1 MATVNI
7 GLKLKNAIFF
17 FVNNIIVG
25 KEWGTY
31 ILDTG
36 DRDMIITILR
46 GIQNEKI
53 ESDISVDVLLG
64 YLGGGSGEGGT
75 GTVGPQGPMGPAG
88 PKGDKGDT
96 GARGASGLQGP
107 IGPQGPQGPAG
118 KDGSQ
123 GLQGIQ
129 GIQGL
134 DGAKGDK
141 GDAGPAGIQGLKG
154 ADGAQGLQGPA
165 GIQGVKGDTG
175 AQGPQGPK
183 GDTGDQGPAGADGAD
198 GPQGPVGL
206 QGIQG
211 EQGPKGEDGAQ
222 GPQGPMGPAGGGLKI
237 STIVESVAMLDT
249 LTGMVNG
256 DIALINTGN
265 VQDEDNAKLFS
276 YQDGA
281 WTLLSDLSG
290 PAGIE
295 GPTGPQGLQGEKGD
309 TGPQGIPGIQGEQ
322 GATGPQGPAGKDGV
336 DGAVGAQGPEGPQ
349 GIQGIQGEKGE
360 QGPEGSNGVP
370 GDSALDL
377 YRAENDDPELTFQDM
392 LNSLRGEPGAQGPEG
407 PEGAPGAD
415 GAPGL
420 EGKDG
425 ASAYDLWQIA
435 GNVGTME
442 EFLASL
448 KGEKGDPGTDGSTG
462 PGQEVTISLVEQVGI
477 DGVRTGYLISP
488 DANGAITIDTS
499 KATIIEG
506 PEGPVGPKGNIGPA
520 GVEGRGM
527 LDTHRFYSGNQNAT
541 YEDLVE
547 TIRGPKGDKGDSGL
561 ATGNIDLSSML
572 TDEVKDMVYYNS
584 AAKKLADG
592 TLLEEGLQQ
601 YKDNVK
607 NISGITGLY
616 VASSLIYQMFSD
628 LGVNLFNEP
637 NRQFTLTDVTNWVRQ
652 YSANNLRQDILYIL
666 GLEQRP
672 VLDFPID
679 GTLLRRISKANTF
692 EVSRTE
698 FIQNFFSRA
707 HVVVPTV
714 EQLSTGL
721 TFNAGERYIYR
732 CSSTD
737 SDGYPAIKFGMSLYN
752 KETNQLLGDI
762 IFNEY
767 SLTNPAA
774 YKRMYFDKN
783 VYTVIYRNENN
794 KLCIGVVDAA
804 SNERVG
810 NLVSEITLED
820 NVLYYL
826 KPYSSGAWYEA
837 VNIYRLWDLNGVV
850 QYEPPIPEFYPLTGY
865 KEIVYAVKANDALI
879 PEGNSILE
887 SVRIGDTETSAKT
900 GIDIINNSYRM
911 RLGGPNAPSTASVK
925 FEIVDS
931 TDAVLGTCTI
941 NKENCNIPGYQH
953 YTVFTGYED
962 WVFYTKDNKVYMS
975 SLNSTVESG
984 EGKELI
990 RFEMIPD
997 ASVIT
1002 GPVLLRMTADGG
1014 VSNADINGTVEG
1026 YNGQ

>member
-53 ESDISVDVLLG
+53 ESDIGVDVLLG

-75 GTVGPQGPMGPAG
+75 GSVGPQGPMGPAG

-118 KDGSQ
+118 KDGPQ

-141 GDAGPAGIQGLKG
+141 GDAGPAGIQG
-154 ADGAQGLQGPA
+154 
-165 GIQGVKGDTG
+165 
-175 AQGPQGPK
+175 
-183 GDTGDQGPAGADGAD
+183 
-198 GPQGPVGL
+198 
-206 QGIQG
+206 
-211 EQGPKGEDGAQ
+211 PKGE
-222 GPQGPMGPAGGGLKI
+222 
-237 STIVESVAMLDT
+237 
-249 LTGMVNG
+249 
-256 DIALINTGN
+256 
-265 VQDEDNAKLFS
+265 
-276 YQDGA
+276 
-281 WTLLSDLSG
+281 
-290 PAGIE
+290 
-295 GPTGPQGLQGEKGD
+295 
-309 TGPQGIPGIQGEQ
+309 
-322 GATGPQGPAGKDGV
+322 DGV

-448 KGEKGDPGTDGSTG
+448 KGEKGDPG
-462 PGQEVTISLVEQVGI
+462 
-477 DGVRTGYLISP
+477 
-488 DANGAITIDTS
+488 
-499 KATIIEG
+499 
-506 PEGPVGPKGNIGPA
+506 
-520 GVEGRGM
+520 
-527 LDTHRFYSGNQNAT
+527 
-541 YEDLVE
+541 
-547 TIRGPKGDKGDSGL
+547 L

-572 TDEVKDMVYYNS
+572 TDEVKDIVYYNS
-584 AAKKLADG
+584 AAKKLVDG
-592 TLLEEGLQQ
+592 TLLEEDLQQ
-601 YKDNVK
+601 HKDNVK

-616 VASSLIYQMFSD
+616 VASNLIYQMFSD
-628 LGVNLFNEP
+628 LGVDLFTEP
-637 NRQFTLTDVTNWVRQ
+637 NRQFTLTDATNWVRQ
-652 YSANNLRQDILYIL
+652 YSANNWRPDILYIL

-679 GTLLRRISKANTF
+679 GTLLRRISKTYTF
-692 EVSRTE
+692 EVSRRD
-698 FIQNFFSRA
+698 FIENFFSRA
-707 HVVVPTV
+707 HVVAPTA

-737 SDGYPAIKFGMSLYN
+737 GDGYPAIKFGMSLYN
-752 KETNQLLGDI
+752 KETDQLLGDI

-879 PEGNSILE
+879 PEGDSILE

-931 TDAVLGTCTI
+931 TNAVLGTCTI
-941 NKENCNIPGYQH
+941 NQENCNIPGYQ
-953 YTVFTGYED
+953 YITAFTGYED

-975 SLNSTVESG
+975 SLNSTVEPD

-1014 VSNADINGTVEG
+1014 VYNADINLAVEG

>member
-46 GIQNEKI
+46 GIQDEKI
-53 ESDISVDVLLG
+53 ESDISADVLLG
-64 YLGGGSGEGGT
+64 YLGGGSGTGGT

-96 GARGASGLQGP
+96 GERGAPGLRGP
-107 IGPQGPQGPAG
+107 IGPQGPQGP
-118 KDGSQ
+118 
-123 GLQGIQ
+123 
-129 GIQGL
+129 
-134 DGAKGDK
+134 
-141 GDAGPAGIQGLKG
+141 
-154 ADGAQGLQGPA
+154 
-165 GIQGVKGDTG
+165 KGDTG
-175 AQGPQGPK
+175 G
-183 GDTGDQGPAGADGAD
+183 QGPAGADGAD

-290 PAGIE
+290 SAGIE

-392 LNSLRGEPGAQGPEG
+392 LNSLRGEPGAQGSEG

-448 KGEKGDPGTDGSTG
+448 KGEKGDPGTGGTG
-462 PGQEVTISLVEQVGI
+462 T
-477 DGVRTGYLISP
+477 
-488 DANGAITIDTS
+488 
-499 KATIIEG
+499 
-506 PEGPVGPKGNIGPA
+506 
-520 GVEGRGM
+520 
-527 LDTHRFYSGNQNAT
+527 
-541 YEDLVE
+541 
-547 TIRGPKGDKGDSGL
+547 
-561 ATGNIDLSSML
+561 IDLSSML

-584 AAKKLADG
+584 AAKKLVDG
-592 TLLEEGLQQ
+592 TLLEEDLQQ

-616 VASSLIYQMFSD
+616 VASNLIYQMFSD
-628 LGVNLFNEP
+628 LGVDLFNEP
-637 NRQFTLTDVTNWVRQ
+637 NRQFTLTDATNWVRQ
-652 YSANNLRQDILYIL
+652 YSANNLRPDILYIL

-679 GTLLRRISKANTF
+679 GTLLRRISKAHTF
-692 EVSRTE
+692 EVSRTD

-707 HVVVPTV
+707 HVVAPTA

-732 CSSTD
+732 CSFAD
-737 SDGYPAIKFGMSLYN
+737 SDGYHAIKFGMSLYD

-850 QYEPPIPEFYPLTGY
+850 QYEPPIPEFYPLTEY
-865 KEIVYAVKANDALI
+865 KEIVYAAKADDALI
-879 PEGNSILE
+879 PEGDSILE

-941 NKENCNIPGYQH
+941 NKENCNIPGYQ
-953 YTVFTGYED
+953 YVTVFTGYED

>member
-46 GIQNEKI
+46 GIQDEKI

-123 GLQGIQ
+123 GV
-129 GIQGL
+129 
-134 DGAKGDK
+134 K
-141 GDAGPAGIQGLKG
+141 GDAGPAGADGAIGPQGLKGDTGAKGADGAQGIQGLTGLQGIKGDAGPQGIQGLKG
-154 ADGAQGLQGPA
+154 DPGIEGPQGPAGKDGAQGLQGPA
-165 GIQGVKGDTG
+165 GEKGDTG
-175 AQGPQGPK
+175 LAGAQGPEGPIGLQGEQGIPGIQGPKGEDGSQGIQGPKGPAGGGLSIDVVVNSVLELAAIAGDHTEGSVALVNTNDTQDEDNAKIYVLKNGAWEFLVDMSGATGIQGPQGVDGIQGPK
-183 GDTGDQGPAGADGAD
+183 GDKGDQGIQGIQGIQGLTGANGSDGAQGPAGADG
-198 GPQGPVGL
+198 
-206 QGIQG
+206 
-211 EQGPKGEDGAQ
+211 
-222 GPQGPMGPAGGGLKI
+222 M
-237 STIVESVAMLDT
+237 
-249 LTGMVNG
+249 
-256 DIALINTGN
+256 
-265 VQDEDNAKLFS
+265 
-276 YQDGA
+276 
-281 WTLLSDLSG
+281 
-290 PAGIE
+290 
-295 GPTGPQGLQGEKGD
+295 
-309 TGPQGIPGIQGEQ
+309 
-322 GATGPQGPAGKDGV
+322 
-336 DGAVGAQGPEGPQ
+336 
-349 GIQGIQGEKGE
+349 
-360 QGPEGSNGVP
+360 
-370 GDSALDL
+370 
-377 YRAENDDPELTFQDM
+377 
-392 LNSLRGEPGAQGPEG
+392 
-407 PEGAPGAD
+407 D

-425 ASAYDLWQIA
+425 ASAYDIWA
-435 GNVGTME
+435 SNGGVGTE
-442 EFLASL
+442 LDFLASL
-448 KGEKGDPGTDGSTG
+448 KGEKGDPG
-462 PGQEVTISLVEQVGI
+462 
-477 DGVRTGYLISP
+477 
-488 DANGAITIDTS
+488 
-499 KATIIEG
+499 
-506 PEGPVGPKGNIGPA
+506 
-520 GVEGRGM
+520 
-527 LDTHRFYSGNQNAT
+527 
-541 YEDLVE
+541 
-547 TIRGPKGDKGDSGL
+547 L
-561 ATGNIDLSSML
+561 ATGTIDLSSML
-572 TDEVKDMVYYNS
+572 TDEVKDIVYYNS

-616 VASSLIYQMFSD
+616 VASNLIYQMFSD
-628 LGVNLFNEP
+628 LGVDLFNEP
-637 NRQFTLTDVTNWVRQ
+637 NRQFTLTDATNWVRQ
-652 YSANNLRQDILYIL
+652 YSANNLRPDILYIL

-679 GTLLRRISKANTF
+679 GTLLRRISKAHTF
-692 EVSRTE
+692 EVSRRD

-707 HVVVPTV
+707 HVVAPTV

-752 KETNQLLGDI
+752 KETDQLLGDI

-774 YKRMYFDKN
+774 YKRMYFDKT

-837 VNIYRLWDLNGVV
+837 VNTYRLWDLNGVV
-850 QYEPPIPEFYPLTGY
+850 QYEPPIPEFYPLTEY
-865 KEIVYAVKANDALI
+865 KEIVYAAKADDALI
-879 PEGNSILE
+879 PEGDSILE

-911 RLGGPNAPSTASVK
+911 RLGGPVAPSTASVK

-941 NKENCNIPGYQH
+941 NKENCNIPGYPH
-953 YTVFTGYED
+953 FTIFTGYED

-975 SLNSTVESG
+975 SLNSTVEPD

-1014 VSNADINGTVEG
+1014 VYNADINGAVEG

>member
-46 GIQNEKI
+46 GIQNDKI

-64 YLGGGSGEGGT
+64 YLGGGTGEGGT
-75 GTVGPQGPMGPAG
+75 GSVGPQGPMGPAG

-118 KDGSQ
+118 EDGSQ

-265 VQDEDNAKLFS
+265 VQDEDNAKLFVFNGTTWD
-276 YQDGA
+276 Y
-281 WTLLSDLSG
+281 LVDLSG
-290 PAGIE
+290 ADGIQ
-295 GPTGPQGLQGEKGD
+295 GPTGPQGIQGVKGD
-309 TGPQGIPGIQGEQ
+309 TGLKGDKGDT
-322 GATGPQGPAGKDGV
+322 GAKGA
-336 DGAVGAQGPEGPQ
+336 DGAQ
-349 GIQGIQGEKGE
+349 GIQGIPGEKGE
-360 QGPEGSNGVP
+360 QGIQG
-370 GDSALDL
+370 L
-377 YRAENDDPELTFQDM
+377 
-392 LNSLRGEPGAQGPEG
+392 QGP
-407 PEGAPGAD
+407 AGAD
-415 GAPGL
+415 GVQGPKGETGDNGLPG
-420 EGKDG
+420 D
-425 ASAYDLWQIA
+425 SAYDLWQIA

-448 KGEKGDPGTDGSTG
+448 KGEKGDPG
-462 PGQEVTISLVEQVGI
+462 
-477 DGVRTGYLISP
+477 
-488 DANGAITIDTS
+488 
-499 KATIIEG
+499 
-506 PEGPVGPKGNIGPA
+506 
-520 GVEGRGM
+520 
-527 LDTHRFYSGNQNAT
+527 
-541 YEDLVE
+541 
-547 TIRGPKGDKGDSGL
+547 L

-572 TDEVKDMVYYNS
+572 TNEVKDIVYYNS
-584 AAKKLADG
+584 AAKKLVDG
-592 TLLEEGLQQ
+592 TLLEEDLQQ

-607 NISGITGLY
+607 NISGITGFY
-616 VASSLIYQMFSD
+616 VASSLIQQMSND
-628 LGVNLFNEP
+628 LGVDLFNEP

-652 YSANNLRQDILYIL
+652 YSANNLRPDILYIL

-679 GTLLRRISKANTF
+679 GTLLRRISKAHTF
-692 EVSRTE
+692 EVSRRD

-707 HVVVPTV
+707 HVVAPTA

-737 SDGYPAIKFGMSLYN
+737 SDRYPANKFGMSLYN

-865 KEIVYAVKANDALI
+865 KEIVYAAKADDALI
-879 PEGNSILE
+879 PEGDSILE

-911 RLGGPNAPSTASVK
+911 RLGGPDATSTASVK

-941 NKENCNIPGYQH
+941 NKENCNIPGYQ
-953 YTVFTGYED
+953 YFTVFTGYED

-975 SLNSTVESG
+975 SLNSKVEPE

-1014 VSNADINGTVEG
+1014 VYNADINGAVEG

>member
-407 PEGAPGAD
+407 PEGAPGA
-415 GAPGL
+415 PGL

-448 KGEKGDPGTDGSTG
+448 KGEKGDPG
-462 PGQEVTISLVEQVGI
+462 
-477 DGVRTGYLISP
+477 
-488 DANGAITIDTS
+488 
-499 KATIIEG
+499 
-506 PEGPVGPKGNIGPA
+506 
-520 GVEGRGM
+520 
-527 LDTHRFYSGNQNAT
+527 
-541 YEDLVE
+541 
-547 TIRGPKGDKGDSGL
+547 L

-572 TDEVKDMVYYNS
+572 TDEVKDIVYYNS

-601 YKDNVK
+601 HKDNVK

-628 LGVNLFNEP
+628 LGVDLFNEP
-637 NRQFTLTDVTNWVRQ
+637 NRQFTLTDATNWVRQ
-652 YSANNLRQDILYIL
+652 YSANNWRPDILYIL

-679 GTLLRRISKANTF
+679 GTLLRRISKAHTF
-692 EVSRTE
+692 EVSRRD
-698 FIQNFFSRA
+698 FIENFFSRA
-707 HVVVPTV
+707 HVVAPTA

-850 QYEPPIPEFYPLTGY
+850 QYEPPIPEFYPLTEY
-865 KEIVYAVKANDALI
+865 KEIAYAVKADDALI
-879 PEGNSILE
+879 PEGGSILE

-911 RLGGPNAPSTASVK
+911 RLGGSNAPSTASVK

-941 NKENCNIPGYQH
+941 DKENCNIPRYQ
-953 YTVFTGYED
+953 YVTVFTGYED

>member
-46 GIQNEKI
+46 GIQDEKI
-53 ESDISVDVLLG
+53 ESDISADVLLG
-64 YLGGGSGEGGT
+64 YLGGGSGTGGT

-96 GARGASGLQGP
+96 GERGAPGLRGP
-107 IGPQGPQGPAG
+107 IGPQGPQGP
-118 KDGSQ
+118 
-123 GLQGIQ
+123 
-129 GIQGL
+129 
-134 DGAKGDK
+134 
-141 GDAGPAGIQGLKG
+141 
-154 ADGAQGLQGPA
+154 
-165 GIQGVKGDTG
+165 KGDTG
-175 AQGPQGPK
+175 G
-183 GDTGDQGPAGADGAD
+183 QGPAGADGAD

-392 LNSLRGEPGAQGPEG
+392 LNSLRGEPGAQGSEG

-448 KGEKGDPGTDGSTG
+448 KGEKGDPGTGGTG
-462 PGQEVTISLVEQVGI
+462 T
-477 DGVRTGYLISP
+477 
-488 DANGAITIDTS
+488 
-499 KATIIEG
+499 
-506 PEGPVGPKGNIGPA
+506 
-520 GVEGRGM
+520 
-527 LDTHRFYSGNQNAT
+527 
-541 YEDLVE
+541 
-547 TIRGPKGDKGDSGL
+547 
-561 ATGNIDLSSML
+561 IDLSSML

-584 AAKKLADG
+584 AAKKLVDG
-592 TLLEEGLQQ
+592 TLLEEDLQQ

-616 VASSLIYQMFSD
+616 VASNLIYQMFSD
-628 LGVNLFNEP
+628 LGVDLFNEP
-637 NRQFTLTDVTNWVRQ
+637 NRQFTLTDATNWVRQ
-652 YSANNLRQDILYIL
+652 YSANNLRPDILYIL

-679 GTLLRRISKANTF
+679 GTLLRRISKAHTF
-692 EVSRTE
+692 EVSRTD

-707 HVVVPTV
+707 HVVAPTA

-732 CSSTD
+732 CSFAD
-737 SDGYPAIKFGMSLYN
+737 SDGYHAIKFGMSLYD

-850 QYEPPIPEFYPLTGY
+850 QYEPPIPEFYPLTEY
-865 KEIVYAVKANDALI
+865 KEIVYAAKADDALI
-879 PEGNSILE
+879 PEGDSILE

-941 NKENCNIPGYQH
+941 NKENCNIPGYQ
-953 YTVFTGYED
+953 YVTVFTGYED

>member
-1 MATVNI
+1 MAEREFPRF
-7 GLKLKNAIFF
+7 LRA
-17 FVNNIIVG
+17 
-25 KEWGTY
+25 
-31 ILDTG
+31 DHQG
-36 DRDMIITILR
+36 DRGGAGRHR
-46 GIQNEKI
+46 G
-53 ESDISVDVLLG
+53 
-64 YLGGGSGEGGT
+64 
-75 GTVGPQGPMGPAG
+75 
-88 PKGDKGDT
+88 
-96 GARGASGLQGP
+96 GAA
-107 IGPQGPQGPAG
+107 A
-118 KDGSQ
+118 
-123 GLQGIQ
+123 
-129 GIQGL
+129 
-134 DGAKGDK
+134 A
-141 GDAGPAGIQGLKG
+141 A
-154 ADGAQGLQGPA
+154 
-165 GIQGVKGDTG
+165 
-175 AQGPQGPK
+175 
-183 GDTGDQGPAGADGAD
+183 
-198 GPQGPVGL
+198 
-206 QGIQG
+206 
-211 EQGPKGEDGAQ
+211 
-222 GPQGPMGPAGGGLKI
+222 
-237 STIVESVAMLDT
+237 
-249 LTGMVNG
+249 
-256 DIALINTGN
+256 
-265 VQDEDNAKLFS
+265 
-276 YQDGA
+276 
-281 WTLLSDLSG
+281 
-290 PAGIE
+290 
-295 GPTGPQGLQGEKGD
+295 
-309 TGPQGIPGIQGEQ
+309 
-322 GATGPQGPAGKDGV
+322 
-336 DGAVGAQGPEGPQ
+336 
-349 GIQGIQGEKGE
+349 
-360 QGPEGSNGVP
+360 
-370 GDSALDL
+370 
-377 YRAENDDPELTFQDM
+377 
-392 LNSLRGEPGAQGPEG
+392 
-407 PEGAPGAD
+407 APGAD

-448 KGEKGDPGTDGSTG
+448 KGEKGNPGTGGTG
-462 PGQEVTISLVEQVGI
+462 T
-477 DGVRTGYLISP
+477 
-488 DANGAITIDTS
+488 
-499 KATIIEG
+499 
-506 PEGPVGPKGNIGPA
+506 
-520 GVEGRGM
+520 
-527 LDTHRFYSGNQNAT
+527 
-541 YEDLVE
+541 
-547 TIRGPKGDKGDSGL
+547 
-561 ATGNIDLSSML
+561 IDLSSML
-572 TDEVKDMVYYNS
+572 TDEVKDMIYYNS
-584 AAKKLADG
+584 AAKKLVDG
-592 TLLEEGLQQ
+592 TLLEEDLQQ
-601 YKDNVK
+601 YKDNIK
-607 NISGITGLY
+607 NISGITGFY
-616 VASSLIYQMFSD
+616 VASSLIYQTFRD
-628 LGVNLFNEP
+628 LGVDLFNEP

-652 YSANNLRQDILYIL
+652 YSANNLRPDILYIL

-679 GTLLRRISKANTF
+679 GTLLRRISKAHTF
-692 EVSRTE
+692 EVSRRD

-707 HVVVPTV
+707 HVVAPTA

-762 IFNEY
+762 VFNEY

-826 KPYSSGAWYEA
+826 KPYSACAWYEA

-850 QYEPPIPEFYPLTGY
+850 QYEPPLPEFYPLTEY
-865 KEIVYAVKANDALI
+865 KEIVYAAKADDALI
-879 PEGNSILE
+879 PEGDSILE

-900 GIDIINNSYRM
+900 GIDVINNSYRM
-911 RLGGPNAPSTASVK
+911 RLGGPDAQSTASVK

-941 NKENCNIPGYQH
+941 NKENCNIPGYQ
-953 YTVFTGYED
+953 YFAVFTGYED

>member
-46 GIQNEKI
+46 GIQDEKI
-53 ESDISVDVLLG
+53 ESDISADVLLG
-64 YLGGGSGEGGT
+64 YLGGGSGTGGT

-96 GARGASGLQGP
+96 GERGAPGLRGP
-107 IGPQGPQGPAG
+107 IGPQGPQGP
-118 KDGSQ
+118 
-123 GLQGIQ
+123 
-129 GIQGL
+129 
-134 DGAKGDK
+134 
-141 GDAGPAGIQGLKG
+141 
-154 ADGAQGLQGPA
+154 
-165 GIQGVKGDTG
+165 KGDTG
-175 AQGPQGPK
+175 G
-183 GDTGDQGPAGADGAD
+183 QGPAGADGAD

-290 PAGIE
+290 SAGIE

-392 LNSLRGEPGAQGPEG
+392 LNSLRGEPGAQGSEG

-448 KGEKGDPGTDGSTG
+448 KGEKGDPGTGGTG
-462 PGQEVTISLVEQVGI
+462 T
-477 DGVRTGYLISP
+477 
-488 DANGAITIDTS
+488 
-499 KATIIEG
+499 
-506 PEGPVGPKGNIGPA
+506 
-520 GVEGRGM
+520 
-527 LDTHRFYSGNQNAT
+527 
-541 YEDLVE
+541 
-547 TIRGPKGDKGDSGL
+547 
-561 ATGNIDLSSML
+561 IDLSSML

-584 AAKKLADG
+584 AAKKLVDG
-592 TLLEEGLQQ
+592 TLLEEDLQQ

-607 NISGITGLY
+607 NISGITGLF
-616 VASSLIYQMFSD
+616 VASNLIYQMFGD

-637 NRQFTLTDVTNWVRQ
+637 NRQFTLTDATNWVRQ
-652 YSANNLRQDILYIL
+652 YSANNLRPDILYIL

-679 GTLLRRISKANTF
+679 GTLLRRISKAHTF
-692 EVSRTE
+692 EVSRTD
-698 FIQNFFSRA
+698 FIQNFFSYE
-707 HVVVPTV
+707 HVVAPTA

-737 SDGYPAIKFGMSLYN
+737 SDGYPAIKFGMSLYD

-826 KPYSSGAWYEA
+826 KPYSSVAWYED

-850 QYEPPIPEFYPLTGY
+850 QYEPPIPEFYPLTEY
-865 KEIVYAVKANDALI
+865 KEIVYAAKADDALI
-879 PEGNSILE
+879 PEGDSILE

-941 NKENCNIPGYQH
+941 NKENCNIPGYQ
-953 YTVFTGYED
+953 YVTVFTGYED

>member
-1 MATVNI
+1 MNLVTQGNLNI
-7 GLKLKNAIFF
+7 EHFNIVDGKLNVIF
-17 FVNNIIVG
+17 
-25 KEWGTY
+25 
-31 ILDTG
+31 
-36 DRDMIITILR
+36 
-46 GIQNEKI
+46 
-53 ESDISVDVLLG
+53 
-64 YLGGGSGEGGT
+64 
-75 GTVGPQGPMGPAG
+75 
-88 PKGDKGDT
+88 
-96 GARGASGLQGP
+96 
-107 IGPQGPQGPAG
+107 
-118 KDGSQ
+118 
-123 GLQGIQ
+123 
-129 GIQGL
+129 
-134 DGAKGDK
+134 
-141 GDAGPAGIQGLKG
+141 
-154 ADGAQGLQGPA
+154 
-165 GIQGVKGDTG
+165 
-175 AQGPQGPK
+175 
-183 GDTGDQGPAGADGAD
+183 
-198 GPQGPVGL
+198 
-206 QGIQG
+206 
-211 EQGPKGEDGAQ
+211 
-222 GPQGPMGPAGGGLKI
+222 
-237 STIVESVAMLDT
+237 
-249 LTGMVNG
+249 
-256 DIALINTGN
+256 
-265 VQDEDNAKLFS
+265 
-276 YQDGA
+276 
-281 WTLLSDLSG
+281 
-290 PAGIE
+290 
-295 GPTGPQGLQGEKGD
+295 PTG
-309 TGPQGIPGIQGEQ
+309 
-322 GATGPQGPAGKDGV
+322 
-336 DGAVGAQGPEGPQ
+336 
-349 GIQGIQGEKGE
+349 
-360 QGPEGSNGVP
+360 
-370 GDSALDL
+370 
-377 YRAENDDPELTFQDM
+377 
-392 LNSLRGEPGAQGPEG
+392 
-407 PEGAPGAD
+407 
-415 GAPGL
+415 
-420 EGKDG
+420 
-425 ASAYDLWQIA
+425 
-435 GNVGTME
+435 
-442 EFLASL
+442 
-448 KGEKGDPGTDGSTG
+448 GSTG

-506 PEGPVGPKGNIGPA
+506 PQGPVGPKGNIGPA

-628 LGVNLFNEP
+628 LGVDLFNEP

-652 YSANNLRQDILYIL
+652 YSANNWRPDILYIL

-679 GTLLRRISKANTF
+679 GTLLRRISKAHTF
-692 EVSRTE
+692 EVSRGD

-707 HVVVPTV
+707 HVVAPTA

-865 KEIVYAVKANDALI
+865 KEIVYAAKANDALI

-900 GIDIINNSYRM
+900 GIDVINNSYRM
-911 RLGGPNAPSTASVK
+911 RLGGPDAPSTASVK

-931 TDAVLGTCTI
+931 TGAVLGTCTI
-941 NKENCNIPGYQH
+941 NKENCNIPGYQ
-953 YTVFTGYED
+953 YVTVFTGYED

-1014 VSNADINGTVEG
+1014 VYNADINGAVEG

>member
-7 GLKLKNAIFF
+7 GIKLKNAIFF

-118 KDGSQ
+118 KDGPQ

-154 ADGAQGLQGPA
+154 A
-165 GIQGVKGDTG
+165 
-175 AQGPQGPK
+175 
-183 GDTGDQGPAGADGAD
+183 
-198 GPQGPVGL
+198 
-206 QGIQG
+206 
-211 EQGPKGEDGAQ
+211 DGAQ

-276 YQDGA
+276 YQDGV

-370 GDSALDL
+370 G
-377 YRAENDDPELTFQDM
+377 
-392 LNSLRGEPGAQGPEG
+392 
-407 PEGAPGAD
+407 AD

-420 EGKDG
+420 ECKDG

-448 KGEKGDPGTDGSTG
+448 KGEKGDPGTGGTG
-462 PGQEVTISLVEQVGI
+462 T
-477 DGVRTGYLISP
+477 
-488 DANGAITIDTS
+488 
-499 KATIIEG
+499 
-506 PEGPVGPKGNIGPA
+506 
-520 GVEGRGM
+520 
-527 LDTHRFYSGNQNAT
+527 
-541 YEDLVE
+541 
-547 TIRGPKGDKGDSGL
+547 
-561 ATGNIDLSSML
+561 IDLSSML

-592 TLLEEGLQQ
+592 TLSEEGLQQ

-616 VASSLIYQMFSD
+616 VASNLIYQMFRD
-628 LGVNLFNEP
+628 LGVDLFNEP
-637 NRQFTLTDVTNWVRQ
+637 NRQFTLTDATNWVRQ
-652 YSANNLRQDILYIL
+652 YSANNWRPDIPYIL

-679 GTLLRRISKANTF
+679 GTLLRRISKAHTF
-692 EVSRTE
+692 EVSRRD

-707 HVVVPTV
+707 HVVAPTT

-826 KPYSSGAWYEA
+826 KPYSSGAWDEA

-850 QYEPPIPEFYPLTGY
+850 QYEPPISEFYPLTGY
-865 KEIVYAVKANDALI
+865 KEIVYAAKANNALI
-879 PEGNSILE
+879 PEGGSIRE

-900 GIDIINNSYRM
+900 GIDVINNSYRM
-911 RLGGPNAPSTASVK
+911 RLGGPSAPSTASVK

-941 NKENCNIPGYQH
+941 NKENCNIPEYQ
-953 YTVFTGYED
+953 YFTVFTGYED

-1014 VSNADINGTVEG
+1014 VYNADINGAVEG

>member
-118 KDGSQ
+118 KDGPQ

-276 YQDGA
+276 YQDGV

-448 KGEKGDPGTDGSTG
+448 KGEKGDPGTGGTG
-462 PGQEVTISLVEQVGI
+462 T
-477 DGVRTGYLISP
+477 
-488 DANGAITIDTS
+488 
-499 KATIIEG
+499 
-506 PEGPVGPKGNIGPA
+506 
-520 GVEGRGM
+520 
-527 LDTHRFYSGNQNAT
+527 
-541 YEDLVE
+541 
-547 TIRGPKGDKGDSGL
+547 
-561 ATGNIDLSSML
+561 IDLSSML

-584 AAKKLADG
+584 AAKKLVDG
-592 TLLEEGLQQ
+592 TLSEEGLQQ

-616 VASSLIYQMFSD
+616 VASNLIYQMFSD
-628 LGVNLFNEP
+628 LGVDLFNEP

-652 YSANNLRQDILYIL
+652 YSADNWRPDILYIL

-679 GTLLRRISKANTF
+679 GTLLRRISKAHTF
-692 EVSRTE
+692 EVSRRD

-707 HVVVPTV
+707 HVVAPTT

-737 SDGYPAIKFGMSLYN
+737 SDRYPAIKFGMSLYN

-826 KPYSSGAWYEA
+826 KPYSSSVWYEA

-850 QYEPPIPEFYPLTGY
+850 QYEPPIPEFYPLTEY
-865 KEIVYAVKANDALI
+865 KEIVYAAKADDALI
-879 PEGNSILE
+879 PEGDSILE

-941 NKENCNIPGYQH
+941 NKENCNIPGYQ
-953 YTVFTGYED
+953 YYAVFTGYED

-975 SLNSTVESG
+975 SLNSNVEPD

-1014 VSNADINGTVEG
+1014 VYGADINGTVEG

>member
-25 KEWGTY
+25 KDWGTY
-31 ILDTG
+31 ILDTS
-36 DRDMIITILR
+36 DRDMIITIVR
-46 GIQNEKI
+46 GVQNDKI
-53 ESDISVDVLLG
+53 ESDISLDVLLG

-75 GTVGPQGPMGPAG
+75 GTIGPQGPMGPVG

-96 GARGASGLQGP
+96 GARGATGLQGAQGVQGLKGDPGVAGSQGPKGEDGAQGLQGP
-107 IGPQGPQGPAG
+107 A
-118 KDGSQ
+118 
-123 GLQGIQ
+123 
-129 GIQGL
+129 
-134 DGAKGDK
+134 GDK
-141 GDAGPAGIQGLKG
+141 GDAGPAGIQGPQG
-154 ADGAQGLQGPA
+154 PIGLQGE
-165 GIQGVKGDTG
+165 
-175 AQGPQGPK
+175 
-183 GDTGDQGPAGADGAD
+183 
-198 GPQGPVGL
+198 
-206 QGIQG
+206 QGIPG
-211 EQGPKGEDGAQ
+211 IQGPKGEDGSQ
-222 GPQGPMGPAGGGLKI
+222 GIQGPMGPAGGGLSI
-237 STIVESVAMLDT
+237 DTVVNSVLELAAIAGDHTEGSVALVNTNDT
-249 LTGMVNG
+249 
-256 DIALINTGN
+256 
-265 VQDEDNAKLFS
+265 QDEDNAKIYVLKNGVWEFLVDMS
-276 YQDGA
+276 GATGIQGPQGVDGIQGPKGDKGDQGIQGTQGIQGLTGA
-281 WTLLSDLSG
+281 NGADGIQG
-290 PAGIE
+290 PAGADGAKGDKGDQGIQ
-295 GPTGPQGLQGEKGD
+295 GVKGDTGLQGLPGEQGAQGVQGLKGDKGDTGEQGIQGLQG
-309 TGPQGIPGIQGEQ
+309 P
-322 GATGPQGPAGKDGV
+322 AGPAGV
-336 DGAVGAQGPEGPQ
+336 
-349 GIQGIQGEKGE
+349 
-360 QGPEGSNGVP
+360 
-370 GDSALDL
+370 
-377 YRAENDDPELTFQDM
+377 
-392 LNSLRGEPGAQGPEG
+392 
-407 PEGAPGAD
+407 D

-435 GNVGTME
+435 GNTGPVE

-448 KGEKGDPGTDGSTG
+448 KGEKGDPGN
-462 PGQEVTISLVEQVGI
+462 VG
-477 DGVRTGYLISP
+477 
-488 DANGAITIDTS
+488 
-499 KATIIEG
+499 
-506 PEGPVGPKGNIGPA
+506 
-520 GVEGRGM
+520 
-527 LDTHRFYSGNQNAT
+527 
-541 YEDLVE
+541 
-547 TIRGPKGDKGDSGL
+547 
-561 ATGNIDLSSML
+561 GNIDLSGLITEDAKDALYYKNAINLLISEQITKEDLPDKKTKWHAVSGIVGLKLSSDITFEILDDLDKDPYNNPDATL
-572 TDEVKDMVYYNS
+572 TRDEVVEWAIKYCEDNMRLDIAYD
-584 AAKKLADG
+584 LE
-592 TLLEEGLQQ
+592 LL
-601 YKDNVK
+601 
-607 NISGITGLY
+607 
-616 VASSLIYQMFSD
+616 
-628 LGVNLFNEP
+628 
-637 NRQFTLTDVTNWVRQ
+637 
-652 YSANNLRQDILYIL
+652 
-666 GLEQRP
+666 QRP

-679 GTLLRRISKANTF
+679 GTLLRRISKAHTF
-692 EVSRTE
+692 EVSRRE

-707 HVVVPTV
+707 HVVAPTA

-737 SDGYPAIKFGMSLYN
+737 SDGYPAIKFGMSLYD

-850 QYEPPIPEFYPLTGY
+850 QYEPPISEFYPLTEY
-865 KEIVYAVKANDALI
+865 KEIVYAVKADDALI
-879 PEGNSILE
+879 PEGDSILE

-911 RLGGPNAPSTASVK
+911 RLGGPNAPITASVK

-931 TDAVLGTCTI
+931 TNAVLGTCTI
-941 NKENCNIPGYQH
+941 NKENCNIPEYQ
-953 YTVFTGYED
+953 YFTVFTGYED

-1014 VSNADINGTVEG
+1014 VHNADINGTVEG

>member
-46 GIQNEKI
+46 GIQDEKI
-53 ESDISVDVLLG
+53 ESDISADVLLG
-64 YLGGGSGEGGT
+64 YLGGGSGTGGT

-96 GARGASGLQGP
+96 GERGAPGLRGP
-107 IGPQGPQGPAG
+107 IGPQGPQGP
-118 KDGSQ
+118 
-123 GLQGIQ
+123 
-129 GIQGL
+129 
-134 DGAKGDK
+134 
-141 GDAGPAGIQGLKG
+141 
-154 ADGAQGLQGPA
+154 
-165 GIQGVKGDTG
+165 KGDTG
-175 AQGPQGPK
+175 G
-183 GDTGDQGPAGADGAD
+183 QGPAGADGAD

-309 TGPQGIPGIQGEQ
+309 TGPQGIPGIQGEK
-322 GATGPQGPAGKDGV
+322 GDTGPQGPAGKDGV

-392 LNSLRGEPGAQGPEG
+392 LNSLRGEPGAQGSEG

-448 KGEKGDPGTDGSTG
+448 KGEKGDPGTGGTG
-462 PGQEVTISLVEQVGI
+462 T
-477 DGVRTGYLISP
+477 
-488 DANGAITIDTS
+488 
-499 KATIIEG
+499 
-506 PEGPVGPKGNIGPA
+506 
-520 GVEGRGM
+520 
-527 LDTHRFYSGNQNAT
+527 
-541 YEDLVE
+541 
-547 TIRGPKGDKGDSGL
+547 
-561 ATGNIDLSSML
+561 IDLSSML

-584 AAKKLADG
+584 AAKKLVDG
-592 TLLEEGLQQ
+592 TLLEEDLQQ

-616 VASSLIYQMFSD
+616 VASNLIYQMFSD
-628 LGVNLFNEP
+628 LGVDLFNEP
-637 NRQFTLTDVTNWVRQ
+637 NRQFTLTDATNWVKQ
-652 YSANNLRQDILYIL
+652 YSANNLRPDIPYIL

-679 GTLLRRISKANTF
+679 GTLLRRISKAHTF
-692 EVSRTE
+692 EVSRTD
-698 FIQNFFSRA
+698 FIQNFFSYE
-707 HVVVPTV
+707 HVVAPTA

-732 CSSTD
+732 CSFAD
-737 SDGYPAIKFGMSLYN
+737 SDGYHAIKFGMSLYD

-826 KPYSSGAWYEA
+826 KPYSSVAWYED

-850 QYEPPIPEFYPLTGY
+850 QYEPPIPEFYPLTEY
-865 KEIVYAVKANDALI
+865 KEIVYAAKADDALI
-879 PEGNSILE
+879 PEGDSILE

-941 NKENCNIPGYQH
+941 NKENCNIPGYQ
-953 YTVFTGYED
+953 YVTVFTGYED

>member
-392 LNSLRGEPGAQGPEG
+392 LNSLRGEPGAQGSEG
-407 PEGAPGAD
+407 PEGAP

-448 KGEKGDPGTDGSTG
+448 KGEKGDPG
-462 PGQEVTISLVEQVGI
+462 LV
-477 DGVRTGYLISP
+477 
-488 DANGAITIDTS
+488 
-499 KATIIEG
+499 
-506 PEGPVGPKGNIGPA
+506 
-520 GVEGRGM
+520 
-527 LDTHRFYSGNQNAT
+527 
-541 YEDLVE
+541 
-547 TIRGPKGDKGDSGL
+547 
-561 ATGNIDLSSML
+561 TGNIDLSSML

-628 LGVNLFNEP
+628 LGVDLFNEP

-652 YSANNLRQDILYIL
+652 YSANNFRPDILYIL

-679 GTLLRRISKANTF
+679 GTLLRRISKAHTF
-692 EVSRTE
+692 EVSRRD

-707 HVVVPTV
+707 HVVAPTA

-850 QYEPPIPEFYPLTGY
+850 QYEPPIPEFYPLTEY
-865 KEIVYAVKANDALI
+865 KEIVYAVKADDALI
-879 PEGNSILE
+879 P
-887 SVRIGDTETSAKT
+887 
-900 GIDIINNSYRM
+900 
-911 RLGGPNAPSTASVK
+911 
-925 FEIVDS
+925 
-931 TDAVLGTCTI
+931 
-941 NKENCNIPGYQH
+941 
-953 YTVFTGYED
+953 
-962 WVFYTKDNKVYMS
+962 
-975 SLNSTVESG
+975 
-984 EGKELI
+984 
-990 RFEMIPD
+990 
-997 ASVIT
+997 
-1002 GPVLLRMTADGG
+1002 
-1014 VSNADINGTVEG
+1014 
-1026 YNGQ
+1026 